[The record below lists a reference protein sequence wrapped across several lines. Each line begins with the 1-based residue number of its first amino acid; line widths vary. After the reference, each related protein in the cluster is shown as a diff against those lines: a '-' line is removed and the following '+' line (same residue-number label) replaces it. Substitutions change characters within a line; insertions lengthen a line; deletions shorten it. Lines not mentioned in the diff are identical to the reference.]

1 VLGIMA
7 TVAAYA
13 AGAWLLLV
21 PLAVGLLLTAAL
33 VWVRWRTCLD
43 QRDARRPAVATRPQL
58 DSAKA
63 G

>member
-1 VLGIMA
+1 V
-7 TVAAYA
+7 TAYA
-13 AGAWLLLV
+13 GGAWLLLV
-21 PLAVGLLLTAAL
+21 PLAVSLLLTAAL

-43 QRDARRPAVATRPQL
+43 ERDDRRPAVAAHPQL